1 SIGLSTCLCSRFC
14 AGSSMPHVVTAAA
27 PAICT
32 PTFRRQIF
40 PRRRRAI
47 LSIYMRTLAT
57 VTLANPDL
65 KSVSDN
71 RVLCG
76 RLCDAALTAAA
87 AGAAGEHDVVRA
99 EPDWR

>member
-1 SIGLSTCLCSRFC
+1 
-14 AGSSMPHVVTAAA
+14 MPHVITAAA

-47 LSIYMRTLAT
+47 LSIYMRTLVR

-65 KSVSDN
+65 KSGPGQCCTHCGDGCSVSDN

-76 RLCDAALTAAA
+76 RLYDAALTAAA
-87 AGAAGEHDVVRA
+87 TGAAGEHDVVRA